1 MSENTSVWE
10 VAPGAAVVDDDDAN
24 VIQGKAV
31 ADGIVRR
38 KLVVPLVVLTC
49 AKVRDYSIVARGERW
64 AG

>member
-10 VAPGAAVVDDDDAN
+10 VASGAAVVDDDAD

-31 ADGIVRR
+31 ADGIVRK
-38 KLVVPLVVLTC
+38 KLVAPLVVLTC
-49 AKVRDYSIVARGERW
+49 AKVRHYSIVARGEHW